1 MKQKVSWQM
10 ALVAA
15 AVLVALLVVLYQ
27 RSGVSGGGGAR
38 ISPGFQQLS
47 PEEQRQ
53 ALEGAARA
61 RLRRGAPATGP

>member
-1 MKQKVSWQM
+1 MKQKVSWQL
-10 ALVAA
+10 ALVGV
-15 AVLVALLVVLYQ
+15 AVLVALLVVMYQ
-27 RSGVSGGGGAR
+27 RSGIGGGSQAR

-61 RLRRGAPATGP
+61 RMRRGAPPTGQ